1 MKNQKY
7 YFITFPIIFFLI
19 SCTDNPINQSVPEN
33 LLGTWIF
40 RSYENEIYTMEKSF
54 RLENDNSGLVILNNG
69 SLIERKN
76 IGWCGTPPIV
86 YGNYQG
92 TWKSAPD
99 NMLEV
104 NVEYWGGT
112 EIYSMEIVS
121 VTNSKL
127 VFKKNYFQ
135 IIMKGVKWWNP
146 NSS

>member
-135 IIMKGVKWWNP
+135 IIMKGVK
-146 NSS
+146 

>member
-1 MKNQKY
+1 MKNQKHY
-7 YFITFPIIFFLI
+7 LIILPIIFLLI
-19 SCTDNPINQSVPEN
+19 SCSDNPINQSVPEN
-33 LLGTWIF
+33 LLGTWVF
-40 RSYENEIYTMEKSF
+40 RSYENEVYTMEKSF
-54 RLENDNSGLVILNNG
+54 ILENDNSGLVILNNG
-69 SLIERKN
+69 SLIERKS

-86 YGNYQG
+86 YDNYQG

-99 NMLEV
+99 NKLEV

-135 IIMKGVKWWNP
+135 IIMKGVK
-146 NSS
+146 